1 MLLSSKLINKG
12 MGSFFSF
19 FHYRIQYTVKM
30 HLLTLKIRQFE
41 HTYSRTYSCMF
52 VFEVSNFGL
61 IQLRGG
67 TSSNHDKKMLLRS
80 FNQETV
86 KWATCTKAEKPLKLS
101 LGSFW
106 WIENTTAWCLW
117 EQVCI
122 VCVVHTRTAQTD
134 AVQLPTYLRCSADQ
148 WE

>member
-1 MLLSSKLINKG
+1 MKAFWDQIANQNVFLNFLKVGQTSKLSSKLINKG

-67 TSSNHDKKMLLRS
+67 TSSNHDKKMLSRS

-86 KWATCTKAEKPLKLS
+86 K
-101 LGSFW
+101 
-106 WIENTTAWCLW
+106 
-117 EQVCI
+117 
-122 VCVVHTRTAQTD
+122 
-134 AVQLPTYLRCSADQ
+134 
-148 WE
+148 